1 VFRGQEVKFSVF
13 EIKQPGKAWARYCD
27 KDVDTSKTAVAQ
39 QASSENQPTECSSS
53 SGLSVGSI
61 AVMHMQTQCKGIEE
75 TQGATA
81 LDLERADVE
90 VVSDANDVLMDPTKE
105 VI

>member
-1 VFRGQEVKFSVF
+1 VYRGQEVKFSVF
-13 EIKQPGKAWARYCD
+13 EIKQPGQAWARYCD

-39 QASSENQPTECSSS
+39 PASSENQPTECSSG
-53 SGLSVGSI
+53 SGGSI
-61 AVMHMQTQCKGIEE
+61 AVMDTQTQCKDIEE

-81 LDLERADVE
+81 LDLESAAVE
-90 VVSDANDVLMDPTKE
+90 VVSDANDVLMEPMKK